1 MNAKQSAVKKIKI
14 KWIKQVKSFSHNNVH
29 LLMRSSA
36 PQEHI
41 NIYTLEPRENVL
53 YKCTTQADTMLL
65 QFTQF
70 VNVSLMYMSRVC
82 MFLCALLDRI
92 ITLLVLIKSLR
103 FKRHSAGKRTDDL
116 KSGNAVETKRD
127 RERIKSRHSVLL
139 WQLMVSKFSGPP
151 PPPTDVRDSLP
162 RHNLVCPTSRRDGSK
177 KVQMKDFVLK
187 CSTDVIL

>member
-1 MNAKQSAVKKIKI
+1 MYNAGGYDAV
-14 KWIKQVKSFSHNNVH
+14 
-29 LLMRSSA
+29 
-36 PQEHI
+36 
-41 NIYTLEPRENVL
+41 T
-53 YKCTTQADTMLL
+53 DTMLL

-82 MFLCALLDRI
+82 MFLCAPLDRI

-127 RERIKSRHSVLL
+127 RERIKSRRSVLL
-139 WQLMVSKFSGPP
+139 RQLMVSKFSRPP

-162 RHNLVCPTSRRDGSK
+162 RQNLVCPTSRRDGSK
-177 KVQMKDFVLK
+177 RFK
-187 CSTDVIL
+187 